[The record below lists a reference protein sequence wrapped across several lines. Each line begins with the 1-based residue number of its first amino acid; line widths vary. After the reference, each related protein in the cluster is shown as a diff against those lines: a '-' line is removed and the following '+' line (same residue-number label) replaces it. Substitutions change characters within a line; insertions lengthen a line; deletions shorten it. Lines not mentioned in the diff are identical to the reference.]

1 MLAFAM
7 MAVIRHRAKSG
18 SAKNNAERRQKQK
31 HRHTVIDPRR
41 ATALTASSSF
51 GIQSVLREC
60 DCIPV
65 VQQSASAYVVR
76 E

>member
-1 MLAFAM
+1 MPPGFEM
-7 MAVIRHRAKSG
+7 RASRQSG
-18 SAKNNAERRQKQK
+18 SSKKPDAEPRQKQK

-65 VQQSASAYVVR
+65 VQQSASAHVVR